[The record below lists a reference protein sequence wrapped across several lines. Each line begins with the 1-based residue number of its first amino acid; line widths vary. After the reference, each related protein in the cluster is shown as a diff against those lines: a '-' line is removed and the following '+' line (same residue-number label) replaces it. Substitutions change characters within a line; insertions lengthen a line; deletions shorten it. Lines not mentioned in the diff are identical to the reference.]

1 MSGIKGGKCDSG
13 SAKRKRKAD
22 EVILVASQSGALMKF
37 LTAPALIASG
47 TSTATPDDDESLSR
61 VAVNERSHEPIMVS
75 AVCADTEQSTT
86 CDVIA
91 LKSESEVAQVVEMA
105 VLKPN
110 DTEKLQQADDMIDI
124 VDVQFSGAFGRLY
137 LSGSEAEIEEAA
149 KAVHKAISGV
159 EGRENKAG
167 SGPA

>member
-22 EVILVASQSGALMKF
+22 EAILVASQSGALMKF

-47 TSTATPDDDESLSR
+47 TSTATPADDESLSK

-75 AVCADTEQSTT
+75 ADTEQTTT

-105 VLKPN
+105 
-110 DTEKLQQADDMIDI
+110 
-124 VDVQFSGAFGRLY
+124 
-137 LSGSEAEIEEAA
+137 
-149 KAVHKAISGV
+149 AVV
-159 EGRENKAG
+159 
-167 SGPA
+167 